1 MKPEQ
6 VEMIIIFDWI
16 RKQKLHK
23 IAFHIANE
31 RKTTPQG
38 GALLRRMGVLAGVSD
53 IFLARARNGFHG
65 LFLEIKVEGGKL
77 SQNQIDF
84 LKEMDAEGYD
94 TDVCWNHK
102 EAIKRISE
110 YLHLPSGTQ

>member
-23 IAFHIANE
+23 VAFHIANE

-53 IFLARARNGFHG
+53 IFLARAKNGFHG
-65 LFLEIKVEGGKL
+65 LFLEIKADGGKL
-77 SQNQIDF
+77 SPNQIEF
-84 LKEMDAEGYD
+84 LKSMDTEGYD
-94 TDVCWNHK
+94 TDTCVGHK
-102 EAIKRISE
+102 AAIQRISE
-110 YLHLPSGTQ
+110 YLGLQ